1 MRPTYQVRCM
11 PPTEGSR
18 VHAETHR
25 TWTATNSAQ
34 QGRGSTMLY
43 VSPIPSRL
51 YIGVRPATCRDQVD
65 TVDMFNSMATLH
77 VSISLYEVGL
87 SVVSV
92 AQ

>member
-1 MRPTYQVRCM
+1 
-11 PPTEGSR
+11 
-18 VHAETHR
+18 
-25 TWTATNSAQ
+25 
-34 QGRGSTMLY
+34 MLY